1 MNITIT
7 QEQYEKL
14 RRLSD
19 FADWYI
25 DDMEP
30 SNSCYADDRE
40 DITQAQEVIQDI
52 DNMIDFEI
60 EQAARSA
67 RTDAWIKQANQDMR
81 EGKAWLQN
89 LNQ

>member
-1 MNITIT
+1 MTI
-7 QEQYEKL
+7 EQYEKIK
-14 RRLSD
+14 RLSD

-30 SNSCYADDRE
+30 SNECYADDKE

-60 EQAARSA
+60 EQAKRSA
-67 RTDAWIKQANQDMR
+67 RTDEWIKQTNKDIR
-81 EGKAWLQN
+81 EGIA
-89 LNQ
+89 

>member
-19 FADWYI
+19 FADFYI

-30 SNSCYADDRE
+30 SNSCYNDDKE

-52 DNMIDFEI
+52 EALILGLEYTCPKFEPAQ
-60 EQAARSA
+60 EES
-67 RTDAWIKQANQDMR
+67 
-81 EGKAWLQN
+81 
-89 LNQ
+89 

>member
-7 QEQYEKL
+7 LEQYNKM

-19 FADWYI
+19 FADFYI

-30 SNSCYADDRE
+30 SNSCYDDDKE

-52 DNMIDFEI
+52 DALIYFQE

-67 RTDAWIKQANQDMR
+67 RTDAWIKQAKQDIR
-81 EGKAWLQN
+81 EGKA
-89 LNQ
+89 

>member
-7 QEQYEKL
+7 LEQYEKL

-19 FADWYI
+19 FADFFI
-25 DDMEP
+25 DDCEP
-30 SNSCYADDRE
+30 NNGDYENDKE

-52 DNMIDFEI
+52 DALIYFQE

-67 RTDAWIKQANQDMR
+67 RTDAWIKQANQDIR
-81 EGKAWLQN
+81 EGKA
-89 LNQ
+89 

>member
-7 QEQYEKL
+7 LEQYDKL

-40 DITQAQEVIQDI
+40 DITQAQEVLQQI
-52 DNMIDFEI
+52 DVLILGGNHIHASE
-60 EQAARSA
+60 
-67 RTDAWIKQANQDMR
+67 
-81 EGKAWLQN
+81 EG
-89 LNQ
+89 